1 MGKTIRHWVKGFRPE
16 HNTRPWRYT
25 NKKIWKLK
33 TINVHGKHIKKF
45 MRKDL
50 RHSIR
55 CQNRTRFSHAIYEP
69 LIEKSLQ
76 RNIVYKID

>member
-1 MGKTIRHWVKGFRPE
+1 MSRTKRW
-16 HNTRPWRYT
+16 W
-25 NKKIWKLK
+25 NKKKNKHRLK
-33 TINVHGKHIKKF
+33 ILRNPHNANSSRIFNKYKEINL
-45 MRKDL
+45 RKYE